1 MAETQRTDSVMTTKP
16 LDKLAAEISASTS
29 IVTKWLEA
37 NGHPQPSFGVDS
49 PQYFPSEAAPPEV
62 QAARLQLITKAR
74 ELQLLAGWPSD
85 TGFWLGGEVSN
96 TLSCYN
102 RRGGKG

>member
-1 MAETQRTDSVMTTKP
+1 MAETQRTDSVVATKP
-16 LDKLAAEISASTS
+16 LDKLAADISESTA
-29 IVTKWLEA
+29 IVTKWLDA
-37 NGHPQPSFGVDS
+37 NGHPQPHFGVDS
-49 PQYFPSEAAPPEV
+49 PQYFPSEGPPEV

-96 TLSCYN
+96 TLSCYD
-102 RRGGKG
+102 RKGGKG